1 MNRQKE
7 ISGQTELEE
16 QISLT
21 LLRRSESV
29 QVTSGDAERMKRS
42 VYRKIEEA
50 SAMKKW
56 NVKKIVAVAA
66 AVCVLGS
73 ITAVA
78 AGKITQVT
86 SQSSHLDEFP
96 YSQLAKEE
104 KRLGLGTK
112 APEAFGNGYRFE
124 AGIPVARSGMDQ
136 DGNVMEK
143 GEDLS
148 LTYKKDGQPD
158 IDLYVQNSSTYEE
171 ERKPAEVLDHN
182 GIAIGYNSD
191 EYLFVP
197 EDYQASDGEQAKE
210 DAGKLFISYG
220 ADQVEHKVIQSVSWK
235 DNGLIYMMQTSDSS
249 MTAGEMA
256 QMAGEMIDAK

>member
-7 ISGQTELEE
+7 MNSQRELEE
-16 QISLT
+16 QIRQT
-21 LLRRSESV
+21 LLRRSESL
-29 QVTSGDAERMKRS
+29 QVTSGDTERMKRS
-42 VYRKIEEA
+42 VHMKIEEA
-50 SAMKKW
+50 SVMRRW
-56 NVKKIVAVAA
+56 NVKKIVVVAA

-86 SQSSHLDEFP
+86 SQSSPLDEFP
-96 YSQLAKEE
+96 YSQLGKEE
-104 KRLGLGTK
+104 KKLGLRTK
-112 APEAFGNGYRFE
+112 APEAFSNGYRFDT
-124 AGIPVARSGMDQ
+124 GVPVARSGKDQ

-143 GEDLS
+143 GEDLA

-158 IDLYVQNSSTYEE
+158 VDLYVQNAGTYEE

-182 GIAIGYNSD
+182 GITLGYNSD

-197 EDYQASDGEQAKE
+197 EDYQVSAAEQAKE

-220 ADQVEHKVIQSVSWK
+220 TDQVEHKVIQSVSWK
-235 DNGLIYMMQTSDSS
+235 DNGLSYNIQTFDNS
-249 MTAGEMA
+249 MSAEDMA
-256 QMAGEMIDAK
+256 QMAGEVIDGR